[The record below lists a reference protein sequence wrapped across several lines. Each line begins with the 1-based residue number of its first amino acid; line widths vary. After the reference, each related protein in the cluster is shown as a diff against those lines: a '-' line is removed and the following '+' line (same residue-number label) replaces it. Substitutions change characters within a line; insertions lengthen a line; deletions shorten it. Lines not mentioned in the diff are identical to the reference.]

1 LNTNELNLRPLLKLN
16 RLVVYRA
23 GKPVYDEPFHDG
35 VNIIRGENGSGKSTI
50 TDFIFHVLGGEVGE
64 WKEYA
69 ALCDSVAAEITV
81 NDAVITIRRDVA
93 KERQRPLHIFFG
105 SFNDAMSHT
114 AEGWQ
119 TFPYS
124 RSATR
129 EAFSQIIFRSLNLPD
144 AQSADGNS
152 VTMHQMLRLLYV
164 DQMTPV
170 QRIFRFEQF
179 DSPILKDAIGNF
191 LCGVGGFDLFTR
203 QTELREIERRF
214 AAINTEIKS
223 IAQVAGGLD
232 TPLNRAGIQR
242 QIDEL
247 NLERNVLFSDLDK
260 LSRTDF
266 GDKDTSKERESE
278 RRKAFEKIG
287 QLRTEIQVLENEIS
301 TLAYEIEDSDKFITY
316 LNQMLAAID
325 VSTLTYEE
333 LGGVRFEYCPACFT
347 AVSAKTMA
355 HHCHLC
361 KEPLPDSERASRS
374 LAVKLDMQI
383 QRRESA
389 QLQLERQATLQRYQ
403 AKLRGL
409 RREHLSQTG
418 SYDSLSRAP
427 ISSRD
432 AHVAKLNQRVGFIDG
447 TLRTLSERIELA
459 NKFDALSDEKG
470 DLNRRISILK
480 DEIGAIISAQD
491 RRKREAYTRIADLT
505 LNYLHRDTGVQ
516 DDFVKAQSVK
526 FSFGDDIV
534 QVDEKSNFAASSLV
548 ILKNSFHLA
557 MVAASLS
564 DGRFLLPR
572 FMMFDNIEDKGM
584 RPERS
589 WNFQNLICNTSANAK
604 TRHQIIFTTS
614 MVDPALE
621 LTNLMVGPAY
631 SKDHR
636 TLRIA

>member
-1 LNTNELNLRPLLKLN
+1 M
-16 RLVVYRA
+16 
-23 GKPVYDEPFHDG
+23 PVYDEPFHDG

-50 TDFIFHVLGGEVGE
+50 MDFIFHVLGGEAGE

-69 ALCDSVAAEITV
+69 ALCDSVVAEITL
-81 NDAVITIRRDVA
+81 NDATITLRRDVA
-93 KERQRPLHIFFG
+93 RERQRPLHVFFG
-105 SFNDAMSHT
+105 NFDNAMSHG

-119 TFPYS
+119 LFPYS
-124 RSATR
+124 RSTTR
-129 EAFSQIIFRSLNLPD
+129 ESFSQIIFRSLNLPE
-144 AQSADGNS
+144 AQTADGNN

-191 LCGVGGFDLFTR
+191 MCGVGGFDLFTR
-203 QTELREIERRF
+203 QTELREVERRF
-214 AAINTEIKS
+214 SIINTEIKS
-223 IAQVAGGLD
+223 ISQVAGGLD

-247 NLERNVLFSDLDK
+247 NFERSTLFSDLDK
-260 LSRTDF
+260 LARTDF
-266 GDKDTSKERESE
+266 GDKDTSREREAE
-278 RRKAFEKIG
+278 RRKAFEKISVI
-287 QLRTEIQVLENEIS
+287 RAEIQVLENEIN
-301 TLAYEIEDSDKFITY
+301 TLTYEIEDSEKFLTY

-347 AVSAKTMA
+347 AVSPEPEL
-355 HHCHLC
+355 HRCHLC
-361 KEPLPDSERASRS
+361 KEPLPESEKASRS

-383 QRRESA
+383 QRREST
-389 QLQLERQATLQRYQ
+389 QLQQDRHAALEKYQ
-403 AKLRGL
+403 ARLRGL

-418 SYDSLSRAP
+418 NYDSLSRAP

-432 AHVAKLNQRVGFIDG
+432 SHVAKINQRIGFIDG
-447 TLRTLSERIELA
+447 TLNTLGERLELA
-459 NKFDALSDEKG
+459 NKFDALAEEKG
-470 DLNRRISILK
+470 DLNRRISILR
-480 DEIGAIISAQD
+480 DEIAAIISAQD
-491 RRKREAYTRIADLT
+491 RRKREAYTRIANIT
-505 LNYLHRDTGVQ
+505 LDYLHRDTGVQ
-516 DDFVKAQSVK
+516 DDFVKGKAVT

-534 QVDEKSNFAASSLV
+534 QVDGKLNFAASSLV

-557 MVAASLS
+557 VLAASLA
-564 DGRFLLPR
+564 DARFLLPR

-589 WNFQNLICNTSANAK
+589 WNFQNLICNTSAEAK
-604 TRHQIIFTTS
+604 TKHQIIFTTS

-621 LTNLMVGPAY
+621 GTAFVVGPPY
-631 SKDHR
+631 TKEYR
-636 TLRIA
+636 TLRIG